1 MKHTLICWEHNVS
14 KRDAWVCYHEN
25 VEWFLIMRVWVS
37 ICVGFAW
44 FVTACSR
51 AHFVTLL
58 YLRTSRPTSCLG
70 VSHDNEEIRISENEP
85 NIVDNRENRWL
96 RWVQHS
102 DPSYKDKAWGPIW
115 QHPVCSQT
123 TWLCDDRRSVG
134 EEKVSRAQFMC
145 EPHTHIII
153 RSISRWHMDKISDFK
168 KAEL

>member
-1 MKHTLICWEHNVS
+1 MCYTWLSMKHTLICWEHNVS

-37 ICVGFAW
+37 ICVGCAW

-115 QHPVCSQT
+115 QHPVWFPNNVTLWWSTQCRRRESITCSVHVWAT
-123 TWLCDDRRSVG
+123 
-134 EEKVSRAQFMC
+134 
-145 EPHTHIII
+145 HTYYNTINFTLTHG
-153 RSISRWHMDKISDFK
+153 
-168 KAEL
+168 